1 MFMFAAPQ
9 QQAERKKEAVT
20 FKRSTDN
27 VRSAECQDMRD
38 LLALI
43 SRARSRLDLEAALA
57 CVVLWLQVAA
67 MPRTALQL
75 GQEQLFVQARMAG
88 CSHNRS
94 I

>member
-43 SRARSRLDLEAALA
+43 SRARARLDLEAALA
-57 CVVLWLQVAA
+57 SIALPSELQVAA
-67 MPRTALQL
+67 LPRTAIWTRIII
-75 GQEQLFVQARMAG
+75 QARTAG
-88 CSHNRS
+88 
-94 I
+94 

>member
-1 MFMFAAPQ
+1 MKFI
-9 QQAERKKEAVT
+9 
-20 FKRSTDN
+20 RSTDN
-27 VRSAECQDMRD
+27 LGSAECQDIGD
-38 LLALI
+38 LLTLL